1 MHGKTKSFFEDTSII
16 IIAIVA
22 ISAIYY
28 IYSNYFNEVKITNT
42 NTNTNAI
49 DKVEKQK
56 IKSAVKIEKIVQK
69 KIKVEI
75 KKEPTQ
81 QEVILPIEIE
91 EKTIE
96 SKVEI
101 KKVEKI
107 EKKVDLKLLRSFLIE
122 TQYKIRKNI
131 IYPMSIDTNET
142 RQNRT
147 LKFKITILKDGSYEQ
162 LTYVNGNK
170 ELFQNNK
177 ENILKIF
184 PLVIDDKIAGD
195 FPRYLRIKIK

>member
-28 IYSNYFNEVKITNT
+28 IYSNYFNEVKIT

-131 IYPMSIDTNET
+131 IYPINIDTNET
-142 RQNRT
+142 QQNRT